1 MTAVDDLV
9 HRHLLD
15 QPGTDLPGRG
25 RIAEL
30 VRRAD
35 PLLPV
40 DEVAAAVA
48 RVTARVSG
56 LGPLEPLLADPLV
69 SDILVNGPG
78 PVWIER
84 AGRLERTELSLDRPT
99 IDLIVERVL
108 APLGRRVDPLTPV
121 ADGRL
126 ADGSRVHVIVP
137 PLAVDGPCLTIRR
150 FGTRPV
156 ELSEIASRPVAD
168 LLRWAVQARC
178 NVLVV
183 GATGSGK
190 TTLLNAM
197 AAHIPSHERV
207 VTVEDAAE
215 LRLPSEH
222 VIRLETRPA
231 SAEGTPAVSA
241 RELVRNALRMRP
253 DRLVIGEVRGGE
265 ALDLVQAMNTGHNG
279 SLSTLH
285 ANGCHDALHRLETL
299 VLLAG
304 VGLPLDAVRAHLVA
318 AVDVVVH
325 VERGPDGS
333 RRVVAVAEVAPD
345 PPVPGA
351 SPTVRLLA
359 DADRLLGHPTRGSR
373 LGSSPAPA
381 AVTAANEPAEPTDP
395 EPEP

>member
-1 MTAVDDLV
+1 MTAVDDIV

-15 QPGTDLPGRG
+15 TAGADLPALGH
-25 RIAEL
+25 IAEL

-56 LGPLEPLLADPLV
+56 LGPLEGLLADPQV

-84 AGRLERTELSLDRPT
+84 SGTLERTTLELDRAS
-99 IDLIVERVL
+99 IELIIERVL

-156 ELSEIASRPVAD
+156 VLEEIAEGPVAD
-168 LLRWAVQARC
+168 LLRWAVRARC
-178 NVLVV
+178 NIVVV

-190 TTLLNAM
+190 TTLLNAL
-197 AAHIPSHERV
+197 AASIPADERV

-215 LRLPSEH
+215 LRLPSDH

-231 SAEGTPAVSA
+231 SAEGTPAVTS

-265 ALDLVQAMNTGHNG
+265 ALDLIQAMNTGHNG

-285 ANGCHDALHRLETL
+285 ANGCADALHRLETL

-304 VGLPLDAVRAHLVA
+304 VGLPLQAVRAQIGA
-318 AVDVVVH
+318 AVDLVVH
-325 VERGPDGS
+325 VERALNGA
-333 RRVVAVAEVAPD
+333 RRVVAVGEVVGGPLPPGEALDVRIVADSERVVAAPERRSRVSA
-345 PPVPGA
+345 PPVVE
-351 SPTVRLLA
+351 S
-359 DADRLLGHPTRGSR
+359 
-373 LGSSPAPA
+373 
-381 AVTAANEPAEPTDP
+381 
-395 EPEP
+395 